1 MPNKETQKNTWYDFA
16 KRVLDIFFSAI
27 ILMFFSPI
35 IVIVAILIKIETPGP
50 ILADTPERVGK
61 DGELFYPYKF
71 RSMIVNAYQLLKT
84 DPKLR
89 KAYEE
94 QQKGGNY
101 KIKNDPRIT
110 KVGKFIR
117 KHSLD
122 EIPQLLNVLK
132 GEMSLVG
139 PRPYYPE
146 ELEKQQQRYPQ
157 TKNSVKE
164 VLSVKPGITGRWQV
178 SGRSEVNFDKRIQMD
193 ATYAK
198 RRSVFYDLLIIAKTP
213 WAMISGRGAL

>member
-1 MPNKETQKNTWYDFA
+1 MSIWSNKLYFFL
-16 KRVLDIFFSAI
+16 KRFVDIIFSI
-27 ILMFFSPI
+27 ILIIIFSPI
-35 IVIVAILIKIETPGP
+35 ILLVSAIIKIESAGP
-50 ILADTPERVGK
+50 VLADTPERVGK
-61 DGELFYPYKF
+61 NGKLFYPYKF

-84 DPKLR
+84 DPQFK

-110 KVGKFIR
+110 KIGKFIR

-122 EIPQLLNVLK
+122 EVPQLLNVLR
-132 GEMSLVG
+132 GQMSLVG

-146 ELEKQQQRYPQ
+146 ELERQQNRYPH
-157 TKNSVKE
+157 TKGLVKE
-164 VLSVKPGITGRWQV
+164 VLSLKPGITGQWQV

-193 ATYAK
+193 ADYA
-198 RRSVFYDLLIIAKTP
+198 RRKSILYDIWIILKTP